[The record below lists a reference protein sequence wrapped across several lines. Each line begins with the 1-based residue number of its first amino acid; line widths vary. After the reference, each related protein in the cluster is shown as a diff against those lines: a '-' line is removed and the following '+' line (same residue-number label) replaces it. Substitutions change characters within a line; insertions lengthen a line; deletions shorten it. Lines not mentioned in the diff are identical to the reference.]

1 GRKEHPKDTVFPA
14 GRSMSMGMSRVSLRF
29 ILGGM
34 GKIFPGRVLFNTMD
48 IVLCTA
54 TCFGHGGAFY
64 FTDIGR
70 QGVSRAK
77 LKRIFRN
84 LVACFPMLV
93 FGDLNGILGT
103 AVAVA
108 LDHKVHAFPKELFRQ
123 IN

>member
-1 GRKEHPKDTVFPA
+1 MVKAQGCKEQHKGTQGRKEHPKDTVFPA

-64 FTDIGR
+64 FPDIGR

-77 LKRIFRN
+77 LKGIFRN

-93 FGDLNGILGT
+93 FGDLNGIL
-103 AVAVA
+103 
-108 LDHKVHAFPKELFRQ
+108 
-123 IN
+123 